1 MSSISLASSLITVQ
15 AQRATAPAGDSTLAR
30 PVKPSGFTP
39 PPFRVPGE
47 EGETAPGREGQAGS
61 SSAPPAAFRREAP
74 LASER
79 PAYQRPGANL
89 DITI

>member
-1 MSSISLASSLITVQ
+1 MSSISLAASLISVQ
-15 AQRATAPAGDSTLAR
+15 VQRATAPAGDSTTAR

-47 EGETAPGREGQAGS
+47 EGQTAPSREAQAD
-61 SSAPPAAFRREAP
+61 APATPPAAFRREAP